1 MNALNYNTHG
11 LSLEAFFATI
21 AYALLGIFIM
31 LLAISVVNKMFN
43 LNVHRELVKEHNTA
57 FGILFGCLAIAI
69 SIIIASTIV
78 G

>member
-1 MNALNYNTHG
+1 MELNTNTHG
-11 LSLEAFFATI
+11 LSTEAFVATL

-31 LLAISVVNKMFN
+31 LLAITLVNKMFN
-43 LNVHRELVKEHNTA
+43 LDVQRELVKENNTA
-57 FGILFGCLAIAI
+57 FGVLFGCMTIAI